1 MPFPFRNI
9 IYKHAKNTTSI
20 MRNVLIFGGIY
31 YDYIIIYGDRIN
43 YVYISGECI
52 FTGYITN
59 SINTRFYIHVFIQ
72 R

>member
-1 MPFPFRNI
+1 MRNI
-9 IYKHAKNTTSI
+9 
-20 MRNVLIFGGIY
+20 LIFGGIY